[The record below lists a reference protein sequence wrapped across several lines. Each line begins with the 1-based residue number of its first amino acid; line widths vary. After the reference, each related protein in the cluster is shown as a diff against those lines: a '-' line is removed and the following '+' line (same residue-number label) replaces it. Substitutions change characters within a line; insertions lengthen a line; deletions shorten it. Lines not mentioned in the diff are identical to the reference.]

1 MYQKERVSSTYL
13 LSQLLLSLCSLS
25 VQSGLEILVPGL
37 KICIPSYQ
45 VSENTLQIL
54 LKSQVTPELTPN

>member
-1 MYQKERVSSTYL
+1 MYQKERVFSTHL

-37 KICIPSYQ
+37 EICIPSYQ

-54 LKSQVTPELTPN
+54 LK

>member
-1 MYQKERVSSTYL
+1 MHFSSTHL

-37 KICIPSYQ
+37 EICILSHQ
-45 VSENTLQIL
+45 VLEYTLQIL
-54 LKSQVTPELTPN
+54 LKSQVTHQLTPNE